1 MTAFTDTAGRQRL
14 PFQPLGFD
22 ITTEM
27 PQERKRDVVKWAV
40 NSAHTFG
47 DYDHIHPERVV
58 LIDVPAT
65 YPAREPTRTFSNLFG
80 LISGKKTS
88 GPRAL
93 AALRIIDHLILVD
106 IFDEMLRSRADTPAS
121 TQATP
126 IAEPSRLEEAFTEL
140 KVVLNLATEV
150 HIEDGIDNEFYL
162 GFREL
167 LTKYGNVGLTL
178 ISDQTFGLHMPEHTL
193 STLLGYVGKLDDNV
207 STAMRRQLLEGYLTH
222 ESAVVRDGA
231 LVGLSYVESPD
242 ALPSLRAAYEREPYG
257 ELKQDILNV
266 IEELETN

>member
-1 MTAFTDTAGRQRL
+1 MTAFTDASERKDL
-14 PFQPLGFD
+14 PFQPPGFE
-22 ITTEM
+22 IATKT
-27 PQERKRDVVKWAV
+27 PQERKRRVVKWAV

-93 AALRIIDHLILVD
+93 PALRIIDHLILVD

-126 IAEPSRLEEAFTEL
+126 IAEPSRLEAFTEL
-140 KVVLNLATEV
+140 KVVLNLAKEV